1 VFLNN
6 CIGCHSGM
14 DPLAQAFAYYDY
26 DPAAGRL
33 EYTDGF
39 VQPKYFNNEETFA
52 DGFVTPDDSWSN
64 YWREGQNA
72 VLGWSSGLPGEGNG
86 AKSLGH
92 ELAASHAFASC
103 QVRKAFKAV
112 CLRDPVD
119 AADHNQVDTMTL
131 SFKGGFNLRQVFAE
145 SAAYCKGD

>member
-1 VFLNN
+1 
-6 CIGCHSGM
+6 
-14 DPLAQAFAYYDY
+14 
-26 DPAAGRL
+26 
-33 EYTDGF
+33 
-39 VQPKYFNNEETFA
+39 
-52 DGFVTPDDSWSN
+52 
-64 YWREGQNA
+64 

-86 AKSLGH
+86 AKSLGQ
-92 ELAASHAFASC
+92 ELASSHAFASC